1 MMPKCTLGPST
12 LFIKDDATGEM
23 VELGNINKL
32 DLEEIHTECETYNDG
47 IAYIPASTEV
57 SVSYK
62 FKTISRKRFIKLLM
76 ARKIQRNAANEL
88 AKYFLNKRGY
98 YSYIDLALFDTGVL

>member
-12 LFIKDDATGEM
+12 LFIKDDTTGEM
-23 VELGNINKL
+23 VELGNINRL
-32 DLEEIHTECETYNDG
+32 ELEEIHTEREAYNEG
-47 IAYIPASTEV
+47 ITYIPQSTEV

-62 FKTISRKRFIKLLM
+62 FKKISRKRFIKLLM

-88 AKYFLNKRGY
+88 AKCFLDKRGY
-98 YSYIDLALFDTGVL
+98 YSYIDLVLFDTGVI

>member
-12 LFIKDDATGEM
+12 LFIKDDATGEL

-32 DLEEIHTECETYNDG
+32 ELEEIHTECETYNEG
-47 IAYIPASTEV
+47 ITYIPQSTEV
-57 SVSYK
+57 NVSYK

-76 ARKIQRNAANEL
+76 ARKIQRNVANEF

>member
-12 LFIKDDATGEM
+12 LFIKDDTTGEM
-23 VELGNINKL
+23 VELGNINRL
-32 DLEEIHTECETYNDG
+32 ELEEIHTERETYNEG
-47 IAYIPASTEV
+47 ITYIPQSTEV

-62 FKTISRKRFIKLLM
+62 FKKISRKRFIKLLM

-88 AKYFLNKRGY
+88 VKCFLDKRGY
-98 YSYIDLALFDTGVL
+98 YSYIDLVLFDTGVI

>member
-12 LFIKDDATGEM
+12 LFIKDDTTGEM
-23 VELGNINKL
+23 VELGNINRL
-32 DLEEIHTECETYNDG
+32 ELEEIHTERETYNEG
-47 IAYIPASTEV
+47 ITYIPQSTEV

-62 FKTISRKRFIKLLM
+62 FKKISRKRFIKLLM

-88 AKYFLNKRGY
+88 AKCFLDKRGY
-98 YSYIDLALFDTGVL
+98 YSYIDLVLFDTGVI